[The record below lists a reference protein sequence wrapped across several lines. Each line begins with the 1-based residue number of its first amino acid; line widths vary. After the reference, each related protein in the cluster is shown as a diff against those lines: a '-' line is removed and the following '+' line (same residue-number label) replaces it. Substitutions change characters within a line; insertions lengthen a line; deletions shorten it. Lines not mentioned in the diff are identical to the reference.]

1 MLCISVMLYER
12 NVEICIFR
20 WKGMNVQMNKVAKKL
35 LKTIAITVV
44 LMYAGVTM
52 FQQEMAY
59 DKYDKEIDKYVNLI
73 EQEELKKEQLMN
85 TKAKISSKE
94 YVEEIAREKLGLVM
108 PNEIVF
114 VDANL

>member
-1 MLCISVMLYER
+1 MLQE
-12 NVEICIFR
+12 EI
-20 WKGMNVQMNKVAKKL
+20 L
-35 LKTIAITVV
+35 
-44 LMYAGVTM
+44 
-52 FQQEMAY
+52 E
-59 DKYDKEIDKYVNLI
+59 LI

-85 TKAKISSKE
+85 TKVKISSKE

>member
-1 MLCISVMLYER
+1 MEKSYQNNE
-12 NVEICIFR
+12 FR
-20 WKGMNVQMNKVAKKL
+20 KN
-35 LKTIAITVV
+35 
-44 LMYAGVTM
+44 
-52 FQQEMAY
+52 
-59 DKYDKEIDKYVNLI
+59 
-73 EQEELKKEQLMN
+73 EQLKN